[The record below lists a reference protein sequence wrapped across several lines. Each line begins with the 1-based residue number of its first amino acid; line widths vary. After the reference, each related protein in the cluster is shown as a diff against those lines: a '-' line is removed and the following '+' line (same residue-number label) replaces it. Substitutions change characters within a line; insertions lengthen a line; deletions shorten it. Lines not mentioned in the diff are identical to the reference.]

1 MGKMKKLS
9 FVTTRSHST
18 RLNFQ
23 RECKCKM
30 HDVFISVSSGGN
42 RLYCTTSH
50 KINKEHLRLLI
61 SHGYFT
67 TKARYVCGGCWNYAG
82 EKLSAGEHLQD
93 PQTDK
98 INVLSNDTQYFE
110 HSQEVQC
117 VAKMIQSGEI
127 PLESLV
133 FLWKTI
139 GNVLNKEQRC
149 L

>member
-1 MGKMKKLS
+1 M
-9 FVTTRSHST
+9 
-18 RLNFQ
+18 
-23 RECKCKM
+23 
-30 HDVFISVSSGGN
+30 
-42 RLYCTTSH
+42 
-50 KINKEHLRLLI
+50 LI

-127 PLESLV
+127 SESLV